1 MSGTVPLLPYVPSW
15 RGQREFP
22 FFSAYLYLIPEDG
35 DILLVE
41 RRI

>member
-1 MSGTVPLLPYVPSW
+1 MSGTVLLLPYMPSW

-22 FFSAYLYLIPEDG
+22 FFSVYPYLIPEDR

-41 RRI
+41 RRV